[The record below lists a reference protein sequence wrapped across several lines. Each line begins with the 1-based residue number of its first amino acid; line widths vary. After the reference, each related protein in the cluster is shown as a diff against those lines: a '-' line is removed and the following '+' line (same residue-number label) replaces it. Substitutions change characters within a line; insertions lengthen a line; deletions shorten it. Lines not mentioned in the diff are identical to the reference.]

1 MVIKKDNDNN
11 NDNDIFYINRKYYR
25 NNKSG
30 KYY

>member
-1 MVIKKDNDNN
+1 MAAENDSDNN

-25 NNKSG
+25 NEKGG